1 MSELNKNQPVRRH
14 GAPPAAPPWQAL
26 YRGLAEAIEW
36 VLDVAVRLAAP
47 YPEEVLA
54 IENVRAYVRAHRAG
68 EPATIAVDDVLLAF
82 GIVIAA
88 IDWRRAVPHG
98 RRRQGLREVAR
109 SGWGD
114 GKSRCGSR

>member
-14 GAPPAAPPWQAL
+14 GERAAATVAPSWQAL

-68 EPATIAVDDVLLAF
+68 EPATIAVDDVLLTF

-88 IDWRRAVPHG
+88 IDRWSPPPRP
-98 RRRQGLREVAR
+98 RRQRGRLPVHHHHA
-109 SGWGD
+109 
-114 GKSRCGSR
+114 